1 MTVKTKSKTHQE
13 LSPIRAYIELRLQ
26 TEIKAA
32 SKQINVLFKIA
43 AINKHHVFLQLC
55 LSFEKGKTAKTDS
68 LATASQTFSQH
79 CCG

>member
-43 AINKHHVFLQLC
+43 AINKHHVFLQ
-55 LSFEKGKTAKTDS
+55 
-68 LATASQTFSQH
+68 
-79 CCG
+79 